1 MRFARLIVTTFLII
15 VLRKMRTNNR
25 NIHIVML
32 LLFLI
37 LNLEMSA
44 QTPLKIACI
53 GDSVTAGYL
62 LANPQTESYP
72 SQLQILMGNQY
83 EVKNFGHSG
92 ATLLKKGSTPYFKTE
107 KCAEAIAYRPDV
119 AIIHLGLNDT
129 DPRNWPNYKEDFDA
143 DYSWLI
149 DTLKIQN
156 PKVKIYIC
164 KMTPIFNEHPRFKS
178 GTRDWFW
185 QIQEH
190 ILAIAK
196 ANNVKIID
204 LHEKLYNRPD
214 LFPDALH
221 PVKEGATILAQT
233 VYSTIT
239 QDFGGLKLPP
249 IFTDNMVLQR
259 NQPIVIYG
267 TANGGEKI
275 EITFNNRKEIA
286 TTNEYGKWKAIFP
299 SMKSGGNYQITIASK
314 EKEIIL
320 KNILIGDVWFCSG
333 QSNMAFPLQ
342 KSENGIAA
350 VKNAIKNTNL
360 RLFHFETIAET
371 DEKAWD
377 SITLEKTNQL
387 KFFSGKWKISD
398 SISAAAFSAIAY
410 YFGQNITHEEN
421 IPIGLIEVAVG
432 GSPIESWIDRYTL
445 EHDDKVVDVLTNW
458 RKSDFLMPW
467 VRSRADE
474 NLKNAK
480 NPKQRHPYEPGYNFE
495 AGVSYF
501 TDFPIKG
508 IIWYQGESN
517 AHNIELYEHLMPV
530 LAESW
535 SKAWGTSLPFYYVQL
550 SGTDRPAW
558 PSFRDAQTRIQKKIP
573 NSGMAISMDYGDA
586 TNVHPIQKKQ
596 VGDRLA
602 LLALKYTYGKKITA
616 NGPLAVKAI
625 QKGNQ
630 IVVSFSN
637 AKLLSTVSHKELTGF
652 ELVTEKG
659 IRIESA
665 ATILKNQVLIPIS
678 KNEKIKTVLYA
689 WKPYTTANLV
699 NEANLPCSTFQ
710 LDLDNNN

>member
-1 MRFARLIVTTFLII
+1 
-15 VLRKMRTNNR
+15 MRTKNR
-25 NIHIVML
+25 NVFIIIL
-32 LLFLI
+32 LLSLI
-37 LNLEMSA
+37 FNLEMKA
-44 QTPLKIACI
+44 QTKIACI

-62 LANPQTESYP
+62 LNNPSTESYP
-72 SQLQILMGNQY
+72 SQLQVLIGNQY

-107 KCAEAIAYRPDV
+107 KCAEAIAYRPDI

-149 DTLKIQN
+149 DTLKKQN

-190 ILAIAK
+190 ISAIAK
-196 ANNVKIID
+196 ANNVGLID
-204 LHEKLYNRPD
+204 LHEKLYDRPD

-221 PVKEGATILAQT
+221 PTKEGATILAQT

-239 QDFGGLKLPP
+239 QDFGGLKLSPV
-249 IFTDNMVLQR
+249 FSDNMVLQR

-267 TANGGEKI
+267 TANGGDKI
-275 EITFNNRKEIA
+275 EITFNDKKEIA
-286 TTNEYGKWKAIFP
+286 TTNEFGKWKVIFP
-299 SMKSGGNYQITIASK
+299 AMKSGGTHQIIIASK
-314 EKEIIL
+314 EKNIIL

-342 KSENGIAA
+342 KSENGIDE
-350 VKNAIKNTNL
+350 VKKAIKNTNL
-360 RLFHFETIAET
+360 RLFNFEAIAET

-377 SITLEKTNQL
+377 SITLEKTNHLQ
-387 KFFSGKWKISD
+387 FFSGKWKISD

-410 YFGQNITHEEN
+410 YFGENIAREEN
-421 IPIGLIEVAVG
+421 VPIGLIQVAVG

-458 RKSDFLMPW
+458 RKSDFMMPW

-480 NPKQRHPYEPGYNFE
+480 NPKQRHPYGPSYNYE
-495 AGVSYF
+495 AGVTHF

-508 IIWYQGESN
+508 ILWYQGESN

-530 LAESW
+530 LVQSW
-535 SKAWGTSLPFYYVQL
+535 RKAWGTSLPFYYVQL
-550 SGTDRPAW
+550 SGTDRPTW
-558 PSFRDAQTRIQKKIP
+558 PSFRDAQTKIQKNIP

-602 LLALKYTYGKKITA
+602 LLALKYTYGKNIIA
-616 NGPLAVKAI
+616 NGPSPEKAT
-625 QKGNQ
+625 QKRDQ
-630 IVVSFSN
+630 ILISFSN
-637 AKLLSTVSHKELTGF
+637 AKQLSTANKKELTGF

-659 IRIESA
+659 IRIETM
-665 ATILKNQVLIPIS
+665 ATILKNEVSILIP
-678 KNEKIKTVLYA
+678 KGEKIKSVLYA

-710 LDLDNNN
+710 MDLSNKK

>member
-1 MRFARLIVTTFLII
+1 
-15 VLRKMRTNNR
+15 MRTKKR
-25 NIHIVML
+25 N
-32 LLFLI
+32 LFI
-37 LNLEMSA
+37 IMFFISMISNLEMMA
-44 QTPLKIACI
+44 QTPIKIACI

-62 LANPQTESYP
+62 LNNPSTESYP
-72 SQLQILMGNQY
+72 SQLQLLMGNQY

-107 KCAEAIAYRPDV
+107 KCAEAIAYRPDI

-129 DPRNWPNYKEDFDA
+129 DPRNWPNYREDFDA

-149 DTLKIQN
+149 DTLKKQN

-190 ILAIAK
+190 IAAIAK
-196 ANNVKIID
+196 ANNVGLID

-221 PVKEGATILAQT
+221 PIKEGATIIAQT
-233 VYSTIT
+233 VYSNIT
-239 QDFGGLKLPP
+239 HDFGGFKLSP

-259 NQPIVIYG
+259 NQPILIYG
-267 TANGGEKI
+267 TANEGDKI
-275 EITFNNRKEIA
+275 QITFNNKKEIV

-299 SMKSGGNYQITIASK
+299 AMQSGGIHEIKISSK
-314 EKEIIL
+314 GKNIVL

-342 KSENGIAA
+342 KSENGMAE

-360 RLFHFETIAET
+360 RLFNFEAIAET

-387 KFFSGKWKISD
+387 QFFSGKWKISD
-398 SISAAAFSAIAY
+398 SISARDFSAIAY
-410 YFGQNITHEEN
+410 YFGQNIAREEN
-421 IPIGLIEVAVG
+421 VPIGLIQVAVG

-458 RKSDFLMPW
+458 RKSDFMMPW

-480 NPKQRHPYEPGYNFE
+480 NPKQRHPYGPSYNYE
-495 AGVSYF
+495 AGVTHF
-501 TDFPIKG
+501 TNFPIKG

-530 LAESW
+530 LVQSW
-535 SKAWGTSLPFYYVQL
+535 RKAWGTSLPFYHVQL
-550 SGTDRPAW
+550 SGTDRPTW
-558 PSFRDAQTRIQKKIP
+558 PSFRDVQTKIQKKIT

-602 LLALKYTYGKKITA
+602 LLALKYTYGKNIIA
-616 NGPLAVKAI
+616 NGPSAVKAI
-625 QKGNQ
+625 QKGDQ
-630 IVVSFSN
+630 IIVSFSN
-637 AKLLSTVSHKELTGF
+637 VKQLSTANKKELTGF

-659 IRIESA
+659 TRIETM
-665 ATILKNQVLIPIS
+665 ATILKDEVSILIP
-678 KNEKIKTVLYA
+678 KGEKIKAVLYA

-710 LDLDNNN
+710 MNLDGER

>member
-1 MRFARLIVTTFLII
+1 MKT
-15 VLRKMRTNNR
+15 KNR
-25 NIHIVML
+25 NIFIIIL
-32 LLFLI
+32 LLSLI
-37 LNLEMSA
+37 FNLEMKA
-44 QTPLKIACI
+44 QTKIACI

-62 LANPQTESYP
+62 LNNPLTESYP
-72 SQLQILMGNQY
+72 SQLQVFMGNQY

-107 KCAEAIAYRPDV
+107 KCAEAIAYRPDI

-149 DTLKIQN
+149 DSLKKQN

-190 ILAIAK
+190 ISAIAK
-196 ANNVKIID
+196 ANNVGLID
-204 LHEKLYNRPD
+204 LHEKLYYRPD

-221 PVKEGATILAQT
+221 PTKEGATILAQT
-233 VYSTIT
+233 VYNNIT
-239 QDFGGLKLPP
+239 QDFGGLKLSPV
-249 IFTDNMVLQR
+249 FTDNMVLQR
-259 NQPIVIYG
+259 NQPIAIYG
-267 TANGGEKI
+267 TANGGNKI
-275 EITFNNRKEIA
+275 EITFNNKKETAI
-286 TTNEYGKWKAIFP
+286 TNEFGKWKAIFP
-299 SMKSGGNYQITIASK
+299 AMQSGGTHEIIISSK
-314 EKEIIL
+314 EKNIVL

-350 VKNAIKNTNL
+350 AKNAIKNTNL
-360 RLFHFETIAET
+360 RLFNFEAIAET

-377 SITLEKTNQL
+377 SITLKKTNQL
-387 KFFSGKWKISD
+387 QFFSGKWKISD
-398 SISAAAFSAIAY
+398 SISAKDFSAIAY
-410 YFGQNITHEEN
+410 YFGENITREEN
-421 IPIGLIEVAVG
+421 IPIGLIQVAVG

-458 RKSDFLMPW
+458 RKSDFMMPW

-480 NPKQRHPYEPGYNFE
+480 NPKQRHPYGPSYNYE
-495 AGVSYF
+495 AGVTHF
-501 TDFPIKG
+501 TDFAIKG
-508 IIWYQGESN
+508 ILWYQGESN

-530 LAESW
+530 LVESW
-535 SKAWGTSLPFYYVQL
+535 RKAWGTSLPFYYVQL
-550 SGTDRPAW
+550 SGTDRPTW
-558 PSFRDAQTRIQKKIP
+558 PSFRDAQTKIQKNIT
-573 NSGMAISMDYGDA
+573 NSGMAISMDYGDP

-602 LLALKYTYGKKITA
+602 LLALKYTYGKNLIA
-616 NGPLAVKAI
+616 NGPSPEKAI
-625 QKGNQ
+625 QKGDQ
-630 IVVSFSN
+630 IIVSFSN
-637 AKLLSTVSHKELTGF
+637 VKQLSTANKKELTGF

-659 IRIESA
+659 TRIETK
-665 ATILKNQVLIPIS
+665 ATILKDEVSILVP
-678 KNEKIKTVLYA
+678 KGEKIKAVLYA

-699 NEANLPCSTFQ
+699 NETNMPCSTFQ
-710 LDLDNNN
+710 MDLSNKN

>member
-1 MRFARLIVTTFLII
+1 
-15 VLRKMRTNNR
+15 MRTKNR
-25 NIHIVML
+25 NVFIIIL
-32 LLFLI
+32 LLSLI
-37 LNLEMSA
+37 FNLEMKA
-44 QTPLKIACI
+44 QTKIACI

-62 LANPQTESYP
+62 LNNPSTESYP
-72 SQLQILMGNQY
+72 SQLQVFMGNQY
-83 EVKNFGHSG
+83 EVKNFGYSG

-107 KCAEAIAYRPDV
+107 KCAEAIAYHPDI

-149 DTLKIQN
+149 DTLKKQN

-190 ILAIAK
+190 ISAIAK
-196 ANNVKIID
+196 ANNTGLID
-204 LHEKLYNRPD
+204 LHEKLYDRPD

-221 PVKEGATILAQT
+221 PIKEGATILAQT

-239 QDFGGLKLPP
+239 QDFGGLKLSP

-267 TANGGEKI
+267 TANGGDKI
-275 EITFNNRKEIA
+275 KITFNNKKEIVS
-286 TTNEYGKWKAIFP
+286 TNEFGKWKAIFP
-299 SMKSGGNYQITIASK
+299 AMKSGGTHEITISSK
-314 EKEIIL
+314 EKSIVL

-360 RLFHFETIAET
+360 RLFNFEAIAET

-377 SITLEKTNQL
+377 SITLEKTNRLQ
-387 KFFSGKWKISD
+387 FFSGKWKISD
-398 SISAAAFSAIAY
+398 AVSAAAFSAIAY
-410 YFGQNITHEEN
+410 YFGENIVHEEN
-421 IPIGLIEVAVG
+421 VPIGLIQVAVG

-458 RKSDFLMPW
+458 RKSDFMMPW

-474 NLKNAK
+474 NLKNAT
-480 NPKQRHPYEPGYNFE
+480 NPKQRHPYGPCYNYE
-495 AGVSYF
+495 AGVTHF
-501 TDFPIKG
+501 TDFAIKG

-530 LAESW
+530 LVESW
-535 SKAWGTSLPFYYVQL
+535 RKAWGTSLPFYYVQL
-550 SGTDRPAW
+550 SGTDRPTW
-558 PSFRDAQTRIQKKIP
+558 PSFRDAQTKIQKNIP
-573 NSGMAISMDYGDA
+573 NSGMAISMDYGDP

-602 LLALKYTYGKKITA
+602 LLALKYTYGKNVIA
-616 NGPLAVKAI
+616 NRPSVIKAI

-630 IVVSFSN
+630 IIISFSN
-637 AKLLSTVSHKELTGF
+637 AKQLSTTNKKELTGF

-659 IRIESA
+659 IRIESK
-665 ATILKNQVLIPIS
+665 ATIITDAVSILIP
-678 KNEKIKTVLYA
+678 KDEKIKAVLYA
-689 WKPYTTANLV
+689 WKPYTKANLV

-710 LDLDNNN
+710 IDLDRGR